1 MDDTSDTLN
10 VKYYKYYFK
19 VYLSVGYLVHDHVA
33 SAMPTRYIPL
43 SEVEP
48 KARPLTLSVTTF
60 EGKEGDTL
68 LLCIREVELVMQSAM
83 PYTEHQKVG
92 LAISKLSSRAREWA
106 LTCDASVDVAF
117 LT

>member
-60 EGKEGDTL
+60 EGKEGYSSSLYPRGGT
-68 LLCIREVELVMQSAM
+68 
-83 PYTEHQKVG
+83 G
-92 LAISKLSSRAREWA
+92 NAICHALHGASKGWLSHI
-106 LTCDASVDVAF
+106 
-117 LT
+117 